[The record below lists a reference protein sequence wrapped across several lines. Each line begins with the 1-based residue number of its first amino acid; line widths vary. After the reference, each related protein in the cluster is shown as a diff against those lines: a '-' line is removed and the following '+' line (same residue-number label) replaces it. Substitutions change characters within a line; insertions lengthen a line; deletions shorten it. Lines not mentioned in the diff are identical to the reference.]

1 MFLQKK
7 RKCPDEISEEDL
19 KEKKEN
25 IEKEKSQIN
34 ESISVK
40 KDSLQNDK
48 DISKEELL
56 LNEEKSNQL
65 ILDKEKQTENEL
77 NISKNTF
84 KSEKSSE
91 KQRKQRS
98 KKAEMT
104 RDEIIIKE
112 IRAIQKAKKTINDI
126 FQKGFYN
133 YTKKREYD
141 FYLFVLIKYISY
153 SLTDEFKD
161 FKEDFTYYIY
171 NNLRVLTLSK
181 EFNETLK
188 KIAYNPDNEKFFKEF
203 LNFTNERWNKFI
215 SVAEKYDIGLKD
227 EYKNYVKLKKEDRKN
242 KLNKNINININNVNN
257 NSNTE
262 NKINIANK
270 DNSNNI
276 NSNNINSMDS
286 TQNNSKL
293 NNNNILPNPEK
304 PNNNSNTEN
313 KINITNK
320 DNINNISN
328 IDNSPNNSKLNNNI
342 ILPNPEKPN
351 NNLKENASK
360 DNNKIPESNISINK
374 EKENNQ
380 NNKEQEPEKFDINK
394 AIEIYSDF
402 SEGNQIEL
410 IVAGMVYNSL
420 LRNEKDLPK
429 EAKLNEKDKSSI
441 APTIP
446 IKIEIQNFNLPEMP
460 MVSIIS
466 GIKFYTNIV
475 EINLSGNAL
484 SPKSCFWLG
493 STLKTNPN
501 LATIDISRCNLDNDC
516 LYMFVEG
523 TNFTDDKLN
532 KEQFNLERLNLKDNT
547 HINGTTKN
555 NFEHPLSLILEK
567 FKLKWIN
574 LTNAKIAG
582 EGTLKFVEKMGELL
596 DKNKLFLENLVLIC
610 NEFKN
615 EECLSKLGQII
626 LKENCPL
633 KNLILS
639 KNLITTPTISNP
651 PINHYKNFMENVG
664 KSKIKELFLISCEIG
679 SNKEDIDILYNML
692 KTNTSLISIRLFGNK
707 INNMESF
714 TKILGIF
721 SEYNKPLENSTLK
734 SLDLSKIS
742 CDIKVTTDFLNLI
755 EKLKLEYLDINQN
768 NMEKNDKE
776 TFRKKTNDLTHI
788 KIIY

>member
-1 MFLQKK
+1 MSEEIMLLQKK
-7 RKCPDEISEEDL
+7 RKRDEIKEEDL
-19 KEKKEN
+19 KESKEN
-25 IEKEKSQIN
+25 TEKEKSLIN
-34 ESISVK
+34 EYISEK
-40 KDSLQNDK
+40 KDSLENDK
-48 DISKEELL
+48 DIFEEGLFLKED
-56 LNEEKSNQL
+56 KSTQL
-65 ILDKEKQTENEL
+65 ISEREKQSEYEL

-91 KQRKQRS
+91 KQRKPRT

-112 IRAIQKAKKTINDI
+112 IRSIQKAKKAINDI

-133 YTKKREYD
+133 FTKKKEYD
-141 FYLFVLIKYISY
+141 FFLYVLIKYIS
-153 SLTDEFKD
+153 SPLTDDFKD

-188 KIAYNPDNEKFFKEF
+188 KIAYNEDNEKFFKEF

-215 SVAEKYDIGLKD
+215 IAAEKYDIGSKE
-227 EYKNYVKLKKEDRKN
+227 EYKNYVKIKKEDKKN
-242 KLNKNINININNVNN
+242 KLNKNININNINNKTD
-257 NSNTE
+257 TE
-262 NKINIANK
+262 
-270 DNSNNI
+270 NNI
-276 NSNNINSMDS
+276 NTSKKDNINNITNN
-286 TQNNSKL
+286 QNNSQL
-293 NNNNILPNPEK
+293 NNNNILPNQ
-304 PNNNSNTEN
+304 EN
-313 KINITNK
+313 
-320 DNINNISN
+320 
-328 IDNSPNNSKLNNNI
+328 
-342 ILPNPEKPN
+342 PN
-351 NNLKENASK
+351 NNLKEN
-360 DNNKIPESNISINK
+360 NPQSNINKSTDKSTESKVSINK

-380 NNKEQEPEKFDINK
+380 NNKEPESEKFDINK
-394 AIEIYSDF
+394 AIDIYSDF
-402 SEGNQIEL
+402 PEGNQLEL
-410 IVAGMVYNSL
+410 IVGGMIYNSL

-429 EAKLNEKDKSSI
+429 EAKLNDKDKNSTT
-441 APTIP
+441 PTIP
-446 IKIEIQNFNLPEMP
+446 VKIEIQNFNLPEMP
-460 MVSIIS
+460 MVSVIS
-466 GIKFYTNIV
+466 GIKFYTNII

-501 LATIDISRCNLDNDC
+501 LLTIDISRCNIDNDC

-523 TNFTDDKLN
+523 TNFTDEKLN

-547 HINGTTKN
+547 HINGRTKN
-555 NFEHPLSLILEK
+555 NLEHPLSLILEK

-574 LTNAKIAG
+574 LTNAKISG
-582 EGTLKFVEKMGELL
+582 EGTLKLAEKMDELL

-633 KNLILS
+633 KNIILS
-639 KNLITTPTISNP
+639 KNLITTPTMSNP

-679 SNKEDIDILYNML
+679 SNKDDIDILYNML

-734 SLDLSKIS
+734 SLDLSKNS
-742 CDIKVTTDFLNLI
+742 CDIKVSTEFLNLI

-768 NMEKNDKE
+768 NMDKNDKE

>member
-242 KLNKNINININNVNN
+242 KLNKNINININNANN

-276 NSNNINSMDS
+276 N
-286 TQNNSKL
+286 
-293 NNNNILPNPEK
+293 
-304 PNNNSNTEN
+304 
-313 KINITNK
+313 
-320 DNINNISN
+320 
-328 IDNSPNNSKLNNNI
+328 
-342 ILPNPEKPN
+342 
-351 NNLKENASK
+351 
-360 DNNKIPESNISINK
+360 
-374 EKENNQ
+374 
-380 NNKEQEPEKFDINK
+380 
-394 AIEIYSDF
+394 
-402 SEGNQIEL
+402 
-410 IVAGMVYNSL
+410 
-420 LRNEKDLPK
+420 
-429 EAKLNEKDKSSI
+429 
-441 APTIP
+441 
-446 IKIEIQNFNLPEMP
+446 
-460 MVSIIS
+460 
-466 GIKFYTNIV
+466 
-475 EINLSGNAL
+475 
-484 SPKSCFWLG
+484 
-493 STLKTNPN
+493 
-501 LATIDISRCNLDNDC
+501 
-516 LYMFVEG
+516 
-523 TNFTDDKLN
+523 
-532 KEQFNLERLNLKDNT
+532 
-547 HINGTTKN
+547 
-555 NFEHPLSLILEK
+555 
-567 FKLKWIN
+567 
-574 LTNAKIAG
+574 
-582 EGTLKFVEKMGELL
+582 
-596 DKNKLFLENLVLIC
+596 
-610 NEFKN
+610 
-615 EECLSKLGQII
+615 
-626 LKENCPL
+626 
-633 KNLILS
+633 
-639 KNLITTPTISNP
+639 
-651 PINHYKNFMENVG
+651 
-664 KSKIKELFLISCEIG
+664 
-679 SNKEDIDILYNML
+679 
-692 KTNTSLISIRLFGNK
+692 
-707 INNMESF
+707 
-714 TKILGIF
+714 
-721 SEYNKPLENSTLK
+721 
-734 SLDLSKIS
+734 
-742 CDIKVTTDFLNLI
+742 
-755 EKLKLEYLDINQN
+755 
-768 NMEKNDKE
+768 
-776 TFRKKTNDLTHI
+776 RK
-788 KIIY
+788 

>member
-48 DISKEELL
+48 DISKEGLF

-242 KLNKNINININNVNN
+242 KLNKNINININNANN

-270 DNSNNI
+270 DNS
-276 NSNNINSMDS
+276 
-286 TQNNSKL
+286 
-293 NNNNILPNPEK
+293 
-304 PNNNSNTEN
+304 
-313 KINITNK
+313 
-320 DNINNISN
+320 NNISN

-429 EAKLNEKDKSSI
+429 EAKLNDKDKSSI

-734 SLDLSKIS
+734 SLDLSKNS

>member
-1 MFLQKK
+1 MSEEIMLLQKK
-7 RKCPDEISEEDL
+7 RKRDEIKEEDL
-19 KEKKEN
+19 KESKEN
-25 IEKEKSQIN
+25 TEKEKSLIN
-34 ESISVK
+34 EYISEK
-40 KDSLQNDK
+40 KDSLENDK
-48 DISKEELL
+48 DIFEEGLFLKED
-56 LNEEKSNQL
+56 KSNQL
-65 ILDKEKQTENEL
+65 ISEREKQSEYEL

-91 KQRKQRS
+91 KQRKPRT

-112 IRAIQKAKKTINDI
+112 IRSIQKAKKAINDI

-133 YTKKREYD
+133 FTKKKEYD
-141 FYLFVLIKYISY
+141 FFLYVLIKYIS
-153 SLTDEFKD
+153 SPLTDDFKD

-188 KIAYNPDNEKFFKEF
+188 KIAYNEDNEKFFKEF

-215 SVAEKYDIGLKD
+215 IAAEKYDIGSKE
-227 EYKNYVKLKKEDRKN
+227 EYKNYVKIKKEDKKN
-242 KLNKNINININNVNN
+242 KLNKNININNINNKTD
-257 NSNTE
+257 TE
-262 NKINIANK
+262 NNINTSNK
-270 DNSNNI
+270 DNINNI
-276 NSNNINSMDS
+276 TNN
-286 TQNNSKL
+286 QNNSQL
-293 NNNNILPNPEK
+293 NNNNILPNQEN
-304 PNNNSNTEN
+304 PN
-313 KINITNK
+313 I
-320 DNINNISN
+320 
-328 IDNSPNNSKLNNNI
+328 
-342 ILPNPEKPN
+342 
-351 NNLKENASK
+351 NLKEN
-360 DNNKIPESNISINK
+360 NPQSNINKSTESKVSINK

-380 NNKEQEPEKFDINK
+380 NNKEPESEKFDINK
-394 AIEIYSDF
+394 AIDIYSDF
-402 SEGNQIEL
+402 PEGNQLEL
-410 IVAGMVYNSL
+410 IVGGMIYNSL

-429 EAKLNEKDKSSI
+429 EAKLNDKDKNSTT
-441 APTIP
+441 PTIP
-446 IKIEIQNFNLPEMP
+446 VKIEIQNFNLPEMP
-460 MVSIIS
+460 MVSVIS
-466 GIKFYTNIV
+466 GIKFYTNII

-501 LATIDISRCNLDNDC
+501 LLTIDISRCNIDNDC

-523 TNFTDDKLN
+523 TNFTDEKLN

-547 HINGTTKN
+547 HINGRTKN
-555 NFEHPLSLILEK
+555 NLEHPLSLILEK

-574 LTNAKIAG
+574 LTNAKISG
-582 EGTLKFVEKMGELL
+582 EGTLKLAEKMDELL

-633 KNLILS
+633 KSIILS
-639 KNLITTPTISNP
+639 KNLITTPTMSNP

-679 SNKEDIDILYNML
+679 SNKDDIDILYNML

-734 SLDLSKIS
+734 SLDLSKNS
-742 CDIKVTTDFLNLI
+742 CDIKVSTEFLNLI

-768 NMEKNDKE
+768 NMDKNDKE

>member
-1 MFLQKK
+1 MIF
-7 RKCPDEISEEDL
+7 
-19 KEKKEN
+19 
-25 IEKEKSQIN
+25 
-34 ESISVK
+34 
-40 KDSLQNDK
+40 
-48 DISKEELL
+48 
-56 LNEEKSNQL
+56 
-65 ILDKEKQTENEL
+65 
-77 NISKNTF
+77 
-84 KSEKSSE
+84 
-91 KQRKQRS
+91 S
-98 KKAEMT
+98 KKV
-104 RDEIIIKE
+104 
-112 IRAIQKAKKTINDI
+112 
-126 FQKGFYN
+126 GFYN

-242 KLNKNINININNVNN
+242 KLNKNINININNANN

-276 NSNNINSMDS
+276 SNNIISGMDS

-313 KINITNK
+313 KINISNK

-402 SEGNQIEL
+402 SEGNQVEL

-420 LRNEKDLPK
+420 LRNEKDLH
-429 EAKLNEKDKSSI
+429 SSY
-441 APTIP
+441 
-446 IKIEIQNFNLPEMP
+446 N
-460 MVSIIS
+460 S
-466 GIKFYTNIV
+466 
-475 EINLSGNAL
+475 
-484 SPKSCFWLG
+484 
-493 STLKTNPN
+493 
-501 LATIDISRCNLDNDC
+501 
-516 LYMFVEG
+516 
-523 TNFTDDKLN
+523 
-532 KEQFNLERLNLKDNT
+532 
-547 HINGTTKN
+547 
-555 NFEHPLSLILEK
+555 
-567 FKLKWIN
+567 
-574 LTNAKIAG
+574 
-582 EGTLKFVEKMGELL
+582 
-596 DKNKLFLENLVLIC
+596 
-610 NEFKN
+610 
-615 EECLSKLGQII
+615 
-626 LKENCPL
+626 
-633 KNLILS
+633 
-639 KNLITTPTISNP
+639 
-651 PINHYKNFMENVG
+651 YKNR
-664 KSKIKELFLISCEIG
+664 
-679 SNKEDIDILYNML
+679 
-692 KTNTSLISIRLFGNK
+692 NTKF
-707 INNMESF
+707 
-714 TKILGIF
+714 
-721 SEYNKPLENSTLK
+721 
-734 SLDLSKIS
+734 
-742 CDIKVTTDFLNLI
+742 
-755 EKLKLEYLDINQN
+755 
-768 NMEKNDKE
+768 
-776 TFRKKTNDLTHI
+776 
-788 KIIY
+788 

>member
-1 MFLQKK
+1 MSEEIMLLQKK
-7 RKCPDEISEEDL
+7 RKRDEIKEEDL
-19 KEKKEN
+19 KESKEN
-25 IEKEKSQIN
+25 TEKEKSLIN
-34 ESISVK
+34 EYISEK
-40 KDSLQNDK
+40 KDSLENDK
-48 DISKEELL
+48 DIFEEGLFLKED
-56 LNEEKSNQL
+56 KSNQL
-65 ILDKEKQTENEL
+65 ISEREKQSEYEL

-91 KQRKQRS
+91 KQRKPRT

-112 IRAIQKAKKTINDI
+112 IRSIQKAKKAINDI

-133 YTKKREYD
+133 FTKKKEYD
-141 FYLFVLIKYISY
+141 FFLYVLIKYIS
-153 SLTDEFKD
+153 SPLTDDFKD

-181 EFNETLK
+181 EFNETIK
-188 KIAYNPDNEKFFKEF
+188 KIAYNEDNEKFFKEF

-215 SVAEKYDIGLKD
+215 IAAEKYDIGSKE
-227 EYKNYVKLKKEDRKN
+227 EYKNYVKIKKEDKKN
-242 KLNKNINININNVNN
+242 KLNKNININNINNKTD
-257 NSNTE
+257 TE
-262 NKINIANK
+262 NNINTSNK
-270 DNSNNI
+270 DNINNI
-276 NSNNINSMDS
+276 TNN
-286 TQNNSKL
+286 QNNSQL
-293 NNNNILPNPEK
+293 NNNNILPNQEN
-304 PNNNSNTEN
+304 PN
-313 KINITNK
+313 I
-320 DNINNISN
+320 
-328 IDNSPNNSKLNNNI
+328 
-342 ILPNPEKPN
+342 
-351 NNLKENASK
+351 NLKEN
-360 DNNKIPESNISINK
+360 NPQSNINKSTESKVSINK

-380 NNKEQEPEKFDINK
+380 NNKEPESEKFDINK
-394 AIEIYSDF
+394 AIDIYSDF
-402 SEGNQIEL
+402 PEGNQLEL
-410 IVAGMVYNSL
+410 IVGGMIYNSL

-429 EAKLNEKDKSSI
+429 EAKLNDKDKNSTT
-441 APTIP
+441 PTIP
-446 IKIEIQNFNLPEMP
+446 VKIEIQNFNLPEMP
-460 MVSIIS
+460 MVSVIS
-466 GIKFYTNIV
+466 GIKFYTNIT

-501 LATIDISRCNLDNDC
+501 LLTIDISRCNIDNDC

-523 TNFTDDKLN
+523 TNFTDEKLN

-547 HINGTTKN
+547 HINGRTKN
-555 NFEHPLSLILEK
+555 NLEHPLSLILEK

-574 LTNAKIAG
+574 LTNAKISG
-582 EGTLKFVEKMGELL
+582 EGTLKLAEKMDELL

-633 KNLILS
+633 KNIILS
-639 KNLITTPTISNP
+639 KNLITTPTMSNP

-679 SNKEDIDILYNML
+679 SNKDDIDILYNML

-734 SLDLSKIS
+734 SLDLSKNS
-742 CDIKVTTDFLNLI
+742 CDIKVSTEFLNLI

-768 NMEKNDKE
+768 NMDKNDKE

>member
-1 MFLQKK
+1 MSEEIMLLQKK
-7 RKCPDEISEEDL
+7 RKRDEIKEEDL
-19 KEKKEN
+19 KESKEN
-25 IEKEKSQIN
+25 TEKEKSLIN
-34 ESISVK
+34 EYISEK
-40 KDSLQNDK
+40 KDSLENDK
-48 DISKEELL
+48 DIFEEGLFLKED
-56 LNEEKSNQL
+56 KSTQPTPER
-65 ILDKEKQTENEL
+65 EKQSEYEL

-91 KQRKQRS
+91 KQRKPRT

-112 IRAIQKAKKTINDI
+112 IRSIQKAKKAINDI

-133 YTKKREYD
+133 FTKKKEYD
-141 FYLFVLIKYISY
+141 FFLYVLIKYISS
-153 SLTDEFKD
+153 SLTDDFKD

-188 KIAYNPDNEKFFKEF
+188 KIAYNEDNEKFFKEF

-215 SVAEKYDIGLKD
+215 IAAEKYDIGLKE
-227 EYKNYVKLKKEDRKN
+227 EYKNYVKIKKEDKKN
-242 KLNKNINININNVNN
+242 KLNKNININNINNKTD
-257 NSNTE
+257 TE
-262 NKINIANK
+262 NNINTSNK
-270 DNSNNI
+270 DNINNI
-276 NSNNINSMDS
+276 TNN
-286 TQNNSKL
+286 QNNSQL
-293 NNNNILPNPEK
+293 NNNNILPNQ
-304 PNNNSNTEN
+304 EN
-313 KINITNK
+313 
-320 DNINNISN
+320 
-328 IDNSPNNSKLNNNI
+328 
-342 ILPNPEKPN
+342 PN
-351 NNLKENASK
+351 NNLKEN
-360 DNNKIPESNISINK
+360 NPQSNINKSTESKVSINK

-380 NNKEQEPEKFDINK
+380 NNKEPESEKFDINK
-394 AIEIYSDF
+394 AIDIYSDF
-402 SEGNQIEL
+402 PEGNQLEL
-410 IVAGMVYNSL
+410 IVGGMIYNSL

-429 EAKLNEKDKSSI
+429 EAKLNDKDKNSTT
-441 APTIP
+441 PTIP
-446 IKIEIQNFNLPEMP
+446 VKIEIQNFNLPEMP
-460 MVSIIS
+460 MVSVIS
-466 GIKFYTNIV
+466 GIKFYTNII

-501 LATIDISRCNLDNDC
+501 LLTIDISRCNIDNDC

-523 TNFTDDKLN
+523 TNFTDEKLN

-547 HINGTTKN
+547 HINGRTKN
-555 NFEHPLSLILEK
+555 NLEHPLSLILEK

-574 LTNAKIAG
+574 LTNAKISG
-582 EGTLKFVEKMGELL
+582 EGTLKLAEKMDELL

-633 KNLILS
+633 KNIILS
-639 KNLITTPTISNP
+639 KNLITTPTMSNP

-679 SNKEDIDILYNML
+679 SNKDDIDILYNML

-734 SLDLSKIS
+734 SLDLSKNS
-742 CDIKVTTDFLNLI
+742 CDIKVSTEFLNLI

-768 NMEKNDKE
+768 NMDKNDKE

>member
-1 MFLQKK
+1 MKMSEEIMLLQKK
-7 RKCPDEISEEDL
+7 RKRDEIKEEDL
-19 KEKKEN
+19 KESKEN
-25 IEKEKSQIN
+25 TEKEKSLIN
-34 ESISVK
+34 EYISEK
-40 KDSLQNDK
+40 KDSLENDK
-48 DISKEELL
+48 DIFEEGLFLKED
-56 LNEEKSNQL
+56 KSTQL
-65 ILDKEKQTENEL
+65 ISEREKQSEYEL

-91 KQRKQRS
+91 KQRKPRT

-112 IRAIQKAKKTINDI
+112 IRSIQKAKKAINDI

-133 YTKKREYD
+133 FTKKKEYD
-141 FYLFVLIKYISY
+141 FFLYVLIKYIS
-153 SLTDEFKD
+153 SPLTDDFKD

-188 KIAYNPDNEKFFKEF
+188 KIAYNEDNEKFFKEF

-215 SVAEKYDIGLKD
+215 IAAEKYDIGSKE
-227 EYKNYVKLKKEDRKN
+227 EYKNYVKIKKEDKKN
-242 KLNKNINININNVNN
+242 KLNKNININNINNKTD
-257 NSNTE
+257 TE
-262 NKINIANK
+262 NNINTSNK
-270 DNSNNI
+270 DNINNI
-276 NSNNINSMDS
+276 TNN
-286 TQNNSKL
+286 QNNSQL
-293 NNNNILPNPEK
+293 NNNNILPNQ
-304 PNNNSNTEN
+304 EN
-313 KINITNK
+313 
-320 DNINNISN
+320 
-328 IDNSPNNSKLNNNI
+328 
-342 ILPNPEKPN
+342 PN
-351 NNLKENASK
+351 NNLKEN
-360 DNNKIPESNISINK
+360 NPQSNINKSTESKVSINK

-380 NNKEQEPEKFDINK
+380 NNKEPESEKFDINK
-394 AIEIYSDF
+394 AIDIYSDF
-402 SEGNQIEL
+402 PEGNQLEL
-410 IVAGMVYNSL
+410 IVGGMIYNSL

-429 EAKLNEKDKSSI
+429 EAKLNDKDKNSTT
-441 APTIP
+441 PTIP
-446 IKIEIQNFNLPEMP
+446 VKIEIQNFNLPEMP
-460 MVSIIS
+460 MVSVIS
-466 GIKFYTNIV
+466 GIKFYTNII

-501 LATIDISRCNLDNDC
+501 LLTIDISRCNIDNDC

-523 TNFTDDKLN
+523 TNFTDEKLN

-547 HINGTTKN
+547 HINGRTKN
-555 NFEHPLSLILEK
+555 NLEHPLSLILEK

-574 LTNAKIAG
+574 LTNAKISG
-582 EGTLKFVEKMGELL
+582 EGTLKLAEKMDELL

-633 KNLILS
+633 KNIILS
-639 KNLITTPTISNP
+639 KNLITTPTMSNP

-679 SNKEDIDILYNML
+679 SNKDDIDILYNML

-734 SLDLSKIS
+734 SLDLSKNS
-742 CDIKVTTDFLNLI
+742 CDIKVSTEFLNLI
-755 EKLKLEYLDINQN
+755 EKLKLEYLDIN
-768 NMEKNDKE
+768 
-776 TFRKKTNDLTHI
+776 
-788 KIIY
+788 

>member
-1 MFLQKK
+1 MSEEIMLLQKK
-7 RKCPDEISEEDL
+7 RKRDEIKEEDL
-19 KEKKEN
+19 KESKEN
-25 IEKEKSQIN
+25 TEKEKSLIN
-34 ESISVK
+34 EYISEK
-40 KDSLQNDK
+40 KDSLENDK
-48 DISKEELL
+48 DIFEEGLFLKED
-56 LNEEKSNQL
+56 KSNQL
-65 ILDKEKQTENEL
+65 ISEREKQSEYEL

-91 KQRKQRS
+91 KQRKPRT

-112 IRAIQKAKKTINDI
+112 IRSIQKAKKAINDI

-133 YTKKREYD
+133 FTKKKEYD
-141 FYLFVLIKYISY
+141 FFLYVLIKYIS
-153 SLTDEFKD
+153 SPLTDDFKD

-188 KIAYNPDNEKFFKEF
+188 KIAYNEDNEKFFKEF

-215 SVAEKYDIGLKD
+215 IAAEKYDIGLKE
-227 EYKNYVKLKKEDRKN
+227 EYKNYVKIKKEDKKN
-242 KLNKNINININNVNN
+242 KLNKNININNINNKTD
-257 NSNTE
+257 TE
-262 NKINIANK
+262 NNINTSNK
-270 DNSNNI
+270 DNINNI
-276 NSNNINSMDS
+276 TNN
-286 TQNNSKL
+286 QNNSQL
-293 NNNNILPNPEK
+293 NNNNILPNQ
-304 PNNNSNTEN
+304 EN
-313 KINITNK
+313 
-320 DNINNISN
+320 
-328 IDNSPNNSKLNNNI
+328 
-342 ILPNPEKPN
+342 PN
-351 NNLKENASK
+351 NNLKEN
-360 DNNKIPESNISINK
+360 NPQSNINKSTDKSTESKVSINK

-380 NNKEQEPEKFDINK
+380 NNKEPESEKFDINK
-394 AIEIYSDF
+394 AIDIYSDF
-402 SEGNQIEL
+402 PEGNQIEL
-410 IVAGMVYNSL
+410 IVGGMIYNSL

-429 EAKLNEKDKSSI
+429 EAKLNDKDKNSTT
-441 APTIP
+441 PTIP
-446 IKIEIQNFNLPEMP
+446 VKIEIQNFNLPEMP
-460 MVSIIS
+460 MVSVIS
-466 GIKFYTNIV
+466 GIKFYTNII

-501 LATIDISRCNLDNDC
+501 LLTIDISRCNIDNDC

-523 TNFTDDKLN
+523 TNFTDEKLN

-547 HINGTTKN
+547 HINGRTKN
-555 NFEHPLSLILEK
+555 NLEHPLSLILEK

-574 LTNAKIAG
+574 LTNAKISG
-582 EGTLKFVEKMGELL
+582 EGTLKLAEKMDELL

-633 KNLILS
+633 KNIILS
-639 KNLITTPTISNP
+639 KNLITTPTMSNP

-679 SNKEDIDILYNML
+679 SNKDDIDILYNML

-734 SLDLSKIS
+734 SLDLSKNS
-742 CDIKVTTDFLNLI
+742 CDIKVSTEFLNLI

-768 NMEKNDKE
+768 NMDKNDKE

>member
-40 KDSLQNDK
+40 KDSLQFDK
-48 DISKEELL
+48 DISKEGLF

-227 EYKNYVKLKKEDRKN
+227 EYKNYVKLKKEERKN
-242 KLNKNINININNVNN
+242 KLNKNININNANN

-262 NKINIANK
+262 NKINNSNK
-270 DNSNNI
+270 DSINNI
-276 NSNNINSMDS
+276 NS
-286 TQNNSKL
+286 
-293 NNNNILPNPEK
+293 
-304 PNNNSNTEN
+304 
-313 KINITNK
+313 
-320 DNINNISN
+320 
-328 IDNSPNNSKLNNNI
+328 IDNSPNNSKLNNNS

-351 NNLKENASK
+351 NNPKENTPK
-360 DNNKIPESNISINK
+360 DNNKSAESNTSIN
-374 EKENNQ
+374 KENNQ

-394 AIEIYSDF
+394 TIEIYSDF
-402 SEGNQIEL
+402 SEGNQVEL

-734 SLDLSKIS
+734 SLDLSKNS

>member
-1 MFLQKK
+1 MKMSEEIMLLQKK
-7 RKCPDEISEEDL
+7 RKRDEIKEEDL
-19 KEKKEN
+19 KESKEN
-25 IEKEKSQIN
+25 TEKEKSLIN
-34 ESISVK
+34 EYISEK
-40 KDSLQNDK
+40 KDSLENDK
-48 DISKEELL
+48 DIFEEGLFLKED
-56 LNEEKSNQL
+56 KSNQL
-65 ILDKEKQTENEL
+65 ISEREKQSEYEL

-91 KQRKQRS
+91 KQRKPRT

-112 IRAIQKAKKTINDI
+112 IRSIQKAKKAINDI

-133 YTKKREYD
+133 FTKKKEYD
-141 FYLFVLIKYISY
+141 FFLYVLIKYIS
-153 SLTDEFKD
+153 SPLTDDFKD

-181 EFNETLK
+181 EFNETIK
-188 KIAYNPDNEKFFKEF
+188 KIAYNEDNEKFFKEF

-215 SVAEKYDIGLKD
+215 IAAEKYDIGLKE
-227 EYKNYVKLKKEDRKN
+227 EYKNYVKIKKEDKKN
-242 KLNKNINININNVNN
+242 KLNKNININNINNKTD
-257 NSNTE
+257 TE
-262 NKINIANK
+262 NNINTSNK
-270 DNSNNI
+270 DNINNI
-276 NSNNINSMDS
+276 TNN
-286 TQNNSKL
+286 QNNSQL
-293 NNNNILPNPEK
+293 NNNNILPNQ
-304 PNNNSNTEN
+304 EN
-313 KINITNK
+313 
-320 DNINNISN
+320 
-328 IDNSPNNSKLNNNI
+328 
-342 ILPNPEKPN
+342 PN
-351 NNLKENASK
+351 NNLKEN
-360 DNNKIPESNISINK
+360 NPQSNINKSTDKSTESKVSINK

-380 NNKEQEPEKFDINK
+380 NNKEPESEKFDINK
-394 AIEIYSDF
+394 AIDIYSDF
-402 SEGNQIEL
+402 PEGNQIEL
-410 IVAGMVYNSL
+410 IVGGMIYNSL

-429 EAKLNEKDKSSI
+429 EAKLNDKDKNSTT
-441 APTIP
+441 PTIP
-446 IKIEIQNFNLPEMP
+446 VKIEIQNFNLPEMP
-460 MVSIIS
+460 MVSVIS
-466 GIKFYTNIV
+466 GIKFYTNII

-501 LATIDISRCNLDNDC
+501 LLTIDISRCNIDNDC

-523 TNFTDDKLN
+523 TNFTDEKLN

-547 HINGTTKN
+547 HINGRTKN
-555 NFEHPLSLILEK
+555 NLEHPLSLILEK

-574 LTNAKIAG
+574 LTNAKISG
-582 EGTLKFVEKMGELL
+582 EGTLKLAEKMDELL

-633 KNLILS
+633 KNIILS
-639 KNLITTPTISNP
+639 KNLITTPTMSNP

-679 SNKEDIDILYNML
+679 SNKDDIDILYNML

-734 SLDLSKIS
+734 SLDLSKNS
-742 CDIKVTTDFLNLI
+742 CDIKVSTEFLNLI

-768 NMEKNDKE
+768 NMDKNDKE

>member
-40 KDSLQNDK
+40 KDSLQFDK
-48 DISKEELL
+48 DISKEGLF

-215 SVAEKYDIGLKD
+215 SAAEKYNIGLKD
-227 EYKNYVKLKKEDRKN
+227 EYKNYVKLKKEERKN
-242 KLNKNINININNVNN
+242 KLNKNININNANN

-262 NKINIANK
+262 NKINNTNK
-270 DNSNNI
+270 DNINNK
-276 NSNNINSMDS
+276 NSIDS
-286 TQNNSKL
+286 SPNNSKL
-293 NNNNILPNPEK
+293 NNNSILPNPEK
-304 PNNNSNTEN
+304 PNNN
-313 KINITNK
+313 
-320 DNINNISN
+320 
-328 IDNSPNNSKLNNNI
+328 P
-342 ILPNPEKPN
+342 
-351 NNLKENASK
+351 KENTPK
-360 DNNKIPESNISINK
+360 DNNKSTESNTSIN
-374 EKENNQ
+374 KENNQ

-394 AIEIYSDF
+394 TIEIYSDF
-402 SEGNQIEL
+402 SEGNQVEL

-664 KSKIKELFLISCEIG
+664 KSKIKEVVKLVVI
-679 SNKEDIDILYNML
+679 K
-692 KTNTSLISIRLFGNK
+692 
-707 INNMESF
+707 
-714 TKILGIF
+714 KILI
-721 SEYNKPLENSTLK
+721 YYIICLK
-734 SLDLSKIS
+734 QIL
-742 CDIKVTTDFLNLI
+742 V
-755 EKLKLEYLDINQN
+755 
-768 NMEKNDKE
+768 
-776 TFRKKTNDLTHI
+776 
-788 KIIY
+788 

>member
-34 ESISVK
+34 EGISVK
-40 KDSLQNDK
+40 KDSLQFDK
-48 DISKEELL
+48 DISKEGLF

-91 KQRKQRS
+91 KQRKQRT

-227 EYKNYVKLKKEDRKN
+227 EYKNYVKLKKEERKN
-242 KLNKNINININNVNN
+242 KLNKNININNANN

-262 NKINIANK
+262 NKINNSNK
-270 DNSNNI
+270 DSINNI
-276 NSNNINSMDS
+276 NS
-286 TQNNSKL
+286 
-293 NNNNILPNPEK
+293 
-304 PNNNSNTEN
+304 
-313 KINITNK
+313 
-320 DNINNISN
+320 
-328 IDNSPNNSKLNNNI
+328 IDNSPNNSKLNNNS

-351 NNLKENASK
+351 NNPKENTPK
-360 DNNKIPESNISINK
+360 DNNKSAESNTSIN
-374 EKENNQ
+374 KENNQ

-394 AIEIYSDF
+394 TIEIYSDF
-402 SEGNQIEL
+402 PEGNQIEL

-734 SLDLSKIS
+734 SLDLSKNS

>member
-40 KDSLQNDK
+40 KDSLQFDK
-48 DISKEELL
+48 DISKEGLF

-215 SVAEKYDIGLKD
+215 SAAEKYNIGLKD
-227 EYKNYVKLKKEDRKN
+227 EYKNYVKLKKEERKN
-242 KLNKNINININNVNN
+242 KLNKNININNANN

-262 NKINIANK
+262 NKINNSNK
-270 DNSNNI
+270 DSINNI
-276 NSNNINSMDS
+276 NS
-286 TQNNSKL
+286 
-293 NNNNILPNPEK
+293 
-304 PNNNSNTEN
+304 
-313 KINITNK
+313 
-320 DNINNISN
+320 
-328 IDNSPNNSKLNNNI
+328 IDNSPNNSKLNNNS

-351 NNLKENASK
+351 NNPKENTPK
-360 DNNKIPESNISINK
+360 DNNKSAESNTSIN
-374 EKENNQ
+374 KENNQ

-394 AIEIYSDF
+394 TIEIYSDF
-402 SEGNQIEL
+402 SEGNQVEL

-734 SLDLSKIS
+734 SLDLSKNS

>member
-40 KDSLQNDK
+40 KDSLQFDK
-48 DISKEELL
+48 DISKEGLF

-242 KLNKNINININNVNN
+242 KLNKNININNANN

-262 NKINIANK
+262 NKINNSNK
-270 DNSNNI
+270 DSINNI
-276 NSNNINSMDS
+276 NS
-286 TQNNSKL
+286 
-293 NNNNILPNPEK
+293 
-304 PNNNSNTEN
+304 
-313 KINITNK
+313 
-320 DNINNISN
+320 
-328 IDNSPNNSKLNNNI
+328 IDNSPNNSKLNNNS

-351 NNLKENASK
+351 NNPKENTPK
-360 DNNKIPESNISINK
+360 DNNKSAESNTSIN
-374 EKENNQ
+374 KENNQ

-394 AIEIYSDF
+394 TIEIYSDF
-402 SEGNQIEL
+402 PEGNQIEL

-547 HINGTTKN
+547 HINGTAKN

-734 SLDLSKIS
+734 SLDLSKNS

>member
-40 KDSLQNDK
+40 KDSLQFDK
-48 DISKEELL
+48 DISKEGLF

-242 KLNKNINININNVNN
+242 KLNKNINININNANN

-270 DNSNNI
+270 DNS
-276 NSNNINSMDS
+276 
-286 TQNNSKL
+286 
-293 NNNNILPNPEK
+293 
-304 PNNNSNTEN
+304 
-313 KINITNK
+313 
-320 DNINNISN
+320 NNISN

-351 NNLKENASK
+351 NNLKENAAK

-429 EAKLNEKDKSSI
+429 EAKLNDKDKSSI

-734 SLDLSKIS
+734 SLDLSKNS

>member
-1 MFLQKK
+1 MSEEIMLLQKK
-7 RKCPDEISEEDL
+7 RKRDEIKEEDL
-19 KEKKEN
+19 KESKEN
-25 IEKEKSQIN
+25 TEKEKSLIN
-34 ESISVK
+34 EYISEK
-40 KDSLQNDK
+40 KDSLENDK
-48 DISKEELL
+48 DIFEEGLFLKED
-56 LNEEKSNQL
+56 KSTQL
-65 ILDKEKQTENEL
+65 ISEREKQSEYEL

-91 KQRKQRS
+91 KQRKPRT

-112 IRAIQKAKKTINDI
+112 IRSIQKAKKAINDI

-133 YTKKREYD
+133 FTKKKEYD
-141 FYLFVLIKYISY
+141 FFLYVLIKYIS
-153 SLTDEFKD
+153 SPLTDDFKD

-188 KIAYNPDNEKFFKEF
+188 KIAYNEDNEKFFKEF

-215 SVAEKYDIGLKD
+215 IAAEKYDIGSKE
-227 EYKNYVKLKKEDRKN
+227 EYKNYVKIKKEEKKN
-242 KLNKNINININNVNN
+242 KLNKNININNINNKTD
-257 NSNTE
+257 TE
-262 NKINIANK
+262 NNINTSNK
-270 DNSNNI
+270 DNINNI
-276 NSNNINSMDS
+276 TNN
-286 TQNNSKL
+286 QNNSQL
-293 NNNNILPNPEK
+293 NNNNILPNQ
-304 PNNNSNTEN
+304 EN
-313 KINITNK
+313 
-320 DNINNISN
+320 
-328 IDNSPNNSKLNNNI
+328 
-342 ILPNPEKPN
+342 PN
-351 NNLKENASK
+351 NNLKEN
-360 DNNKIPESNISINK
+360 NPQSNINKSTESKVSINK

-380 NNKEQEPEKFDINK
+380 NNKEPESEKFDINK
-394 AIEIYSDF
+394 AIDIYSDF
-402 SEGNQIEL
+402 PEGNQLEL
-410 IVAGMVYNSL
+410 IVGGMIYNSL

-429 EAKLNEKDKSSI
+429 EAKLNDKDKNSTT
-441 APTIP
+441 PTNP
-446 IKIEIQNFNLPEMP
+446 VKIEIQNFNLPEMP
-460 MVSIIS
+460 MVSVIS
-466 GIKFYTNIV
+466 GIKFYTNII

-501 LATIDISRCNLDNDC
+501 LLTIDISRCNIDNDC

-523 TNFTDDKLN
+523 TNFTDEKLN

-547 HINGTTKN
+547 HINGRTKN
-555 NFEHPLSLILEK
+555 NLEHPLSLILEK

-574 LTNAKIAG
+574 LTNAKISG
-582 EGTLKFVEKMGELL
+582 EGTLKLAEKMDELL

-633 KNLILS
+633 KNIILS
-639 KNLITTPTISNP
+639 KNLITTPTMSNP

-679 SNKEDIDILYNML
+679 SNKDDIDILYNML

-734 SLDLSKIS
+734 SLDLSKNS
-742 CDIKVTTDFLNLI
+742 CDIKVSTEFLNLI

-768 NMEKNDKE
+768 NMDKNDKE

>member
-1 MFLQKK
+1 MSEEIMLLQKK
-7 RKCPDEISEEDL
+7 RKRDEIKEEDL
-19 KEKKEN
+19 KESKEN
-25 IEKEKSQIN
+25 TEKEKSLIN
-34 ESISVK
+34 EYISEK
-40 KDSLQNDK
+40 KDSLENDK
-48 DISKEELL
+48 DIFEEGLFLKED
-56 LNEEKSNQL
+56 KSNQL
-65 ILDKEKQTENEL
+65 ISEREKQSEYEL

-91 KQRKQRS
+91 KQRKPRT

-112 IRAIQKAKKTINDI
+112 IRSIQKAKKAINDI

-133 YTKKREYD
+133 FTKKKEYD
-141 FYLFVLIKYISY
+141 FFLYVLIKYIS
-153 SLTDEFKD
+153 SPLTDDFKD

-188 KIAYNPDNEKFFKEF
+188 KIAYNEDNEKFFKEF

-215 SVAEKYDIGLKD
+215 IAAEKYDIGLKE
-227 EYKNYVKLKKEDRKN
+227 EYKNYVKIKKEDKKN
-242 KLNKNINININNVNN
+242 KLNKNININNINNKTD
-257 NSNTE
+257 TE
-262 NKINIANK
+262 NNINTSNK
-270 DNSNNI
+270 DNINNI
-276 NSNNINSMDS
+276 TNN
-286 TQNNSKL
+286 QNNSQL
-293 NNNNILPNPEK
+293 NNNNILPNQ
-304 PNNNSNTEN
+304 EN
-313 KINITNK
+313 
-320 DNINNISN
+320 
-328 IDNSPNNSKLNNNI
+328 
-342 ILPNPEKPN
+342 PN
-351 NNLKENASK
+351 NNLKEN
-360 DNNKIPESNISINK
+360 NPQSNINKSTSTESKVSINK

-380 NNKEQEPEKFDINK
+380 NNKEPESEKFDINK
-394 AIEIYSDF
+394 AIDIYSDF
-402 SEGNQIEL
+402 PEGNQIEL
-410 IVAGMVYNSL
+410 IVGGMIYNSL

-429 EAKLNEKDKSSI
+429 EAKLNDKDKNSTT
-441 APTIP
+441 PTIP
-446 IKIEIQNFNLPEMP
+446 VKIEIQNFNLPEMP
-460 MVSIIS
+460 MVSVIS
-466 GIKFYTNIV
+466 GIKFYTNII

-501 LATIDISRCNLDNDC
+501 LLTIDISRCNIDNDC

-523 TNFTDDKLN
+523 TNFTDEKLN

-547 HINGTTKN
+547 HINGRTKN
-555 NFEHPLSLILEK
+555 NLEHPLSLILEK

-574 LTNAKIAG
+574 LTNAKISG
-582 EGTLKFVEKMGELL
+582 EGTLKLAEKMDELL

-633 KNLILS
+633 KNIILS
-639 KNLITTPTISNP
+639 KNLITTPTMSNP

-679 SNKEDIDILYNML
+679 SNKDDIDILYNML

-734 SLDLSKIS
+734 SLDLSKNS
-742 CDIKVTTDFLNLI
+742 CDIKVSTEFLNLI
-755 EKLKLEYLDINQN
+755 EKLNLEYLDINQN
-768 NMEKNDKE
+768 NMDKNDKE

>member
-242 KLNKNINININNVNN
+242 KLNKNINININNANN

-293 NNNNILPNPEK
+293 NNNN
-304 PNNNSNTEN
+304 
-313 KINITNK
+313 
-320 DNINNISN
+320 
-328 IDNSPNNSKLNNNI
+328 

-429 EAKLNEKDKSSI
+429 EAKLNDKDKSSI

-734 SLDLSKIS
+734 SLDLSKNS

>member
-1 MFLQKK
+1 MSEEIMLLQKK
-7 RKCPDEISEEDL
+7 RKRDEIKEEDL
-19 KEKKEN
+19 KESKEN
-25 IEKEKSQIN
+25 TEKEKSLIN
-34 ESISVK
+34 EYISEK
-40 KDSLQNDK
+40 KDSLENDK
-48 DISKEELL
+48 DIFEEGLFLKED
-56 LNEEKSNQL
+56 KSNQL
-65 ILDKEKQTENEL
+65 ISEREKQSEYEL

-91 KQRKQRS
+91 KQRKPRT

-112 IRAIQKAKKTINDI
+112 IRSIQKAKKAINDI

-133 YTKKREYD
+133 FTKKKEYD
-141 FYLFVLIKYISY
+141 FFLYVLIKYIS
-153 SLTDEFKD
+153 SPLTDDFKD

-188 KIAYNPDNEKFFKEF
+188 KIAYNEDNEKFFKEF

-215 SVAEKYDIGLKD
+215 IAAEKYDIGLKE
-227 EYKNYVKLKKEDRKN
+227 EYKNYVKIKKEDKKN
-242 KLNKNINININNVNN
+242 KLNKNININNINNKTD
-257 NSNTE
+257 TE
-262 NKINIANK
+262 NNINTSNK
-270 DNSNNI
+270 DNINNI
-276 NSNNINSMDS
+276 TNN
-286 TQNNSKL
+286 QNNSQL
-293 NNNNILPNPEK
+293 NNNNILPNQ
-304 PNNNSNTEN
+304 EN
-313 KINITNK
+313 
-320 DNINNISN
+320 
-328 IDNSPNNSKLNNNI
+328 
-342 ILPNPEKPN
+342 PN
-351 NNLKENASK
+351 NNLKEN
-360 DNNKIPESNISINK
+360 NPQSNINKSTESKVSINK

-380 NNKEQEPEKFDINK
+380 NNKEPESEKFDINK
-394 AIEIYSDF
+394 AIDIYSDF
-402 SEGNQIEL
+402 PEGNQIEL
-410 IVAGMVYNSL
+410 IVGGMIYNSL

-429 EAKLNEKDKSSI
+429 EAKLNDKDKNSTT
-441 APTIP
+441 PTIP
-446 IKIEIQNFNLPEMP
+446 VKIEIQNFNLPEMP
-460 MVSIIS
+460 MVSVIS
-466 GIKFYTNIV
+466 GIKFYTNII

-501 LATIDISRCNLDNDC
+501 LLTIDISRCNIDNDC

-523 TNFTDDKLN
+523 TNFTDEKLN

-547 HINGTTKN
+547 HINGRTKN

-574 LTNAKIAG
+574 LTNAKISG
-582 EGTLKFVEKMGELL
+582 EGTLKLAEKMDELL

-633 KNLILS
+633 KNIILS
-639 KNLITTPTISNP
+639 KNLITTPTMSNP

-679 SNKEDIDILYNML
+679 SNKDDIDILYNML

-734 SLDLSKIS
+734 SLDLSKNS
-742 CDIKVTTDFLNLI
+742 CDIKVSTEFLNLI

-768 NMEKNDKE
+768 NMDKNDKE

>member
-1 MFLQKK
+1 MSEEIMLLQKK
-7 RKCPDEISEEDL
+7 RKRDEIKEEDL
-19 KEKKEN
+19 KESKEN
-25 IEKEKSQIN
+25 TEKEKSLIN
-34 ESISVK
+34 EYISEK
-40 KDSLQNDK
+40 NDCLENDK
-48 DISKEELL
+48 DIFEEGLFLKED
-56 LNEEKSNQL
+56 KSTQPTPER
-65 ILDKEKQTENEL
+65 EKQSEYEL

-91 KQRKQRS
+91 KQRKPRT

-112 IRAIQKAKKTINDI
+112 IRSIQKAKKAINDI

-133 YTKKREYD
+133 FTKKKEYD
-141 FYLFVLIKYISY
+141 FFLYVLIKYIS
-153 SLTDEFKD
+153 SPLTDDFKD

-188 KIAYNPDNEKFFKEF
+188 KIAYNEDNEKFFKEF

-215 SVAEKYDIGLKD
+215 IAAEKYDIGSKE
-227 EYKNYVKLKKEDRKN
+227 EYKNYVKIKKEDKKN
-242 KLNKNINININNVNN
+242 KLNKNININNINNKTD
-257 NSNTE
+257 TE
-262 NKINIANK
+262 NNINTSNK
-270 DNSNNI
+270 DNINNI
-276 NSNNINSMDS
+276 TNN
-286 TQNNSKL
+286 QNNSQL
-293 NNNNILPNPEK
+293 NNNNILPNQ
-304 PNNNSNTEN
+304 EN
-313 KINITNK
+313 
-320 DNINNISN
+320 
-328 IDNSPNNSKLNNNI
+328 
-342 ILPNPEKPN
+342 PN
-351 NNLKENASK
+351 NNLKEN
-360 DNNKIPESNISINK
+360 NPQSNINKSTDKSTESKVSINK

-380 NNKEQEPEKFDINK
+380 NNKEPESEKFDINK
-394 AIEIYSDF
+394 AIDIYSDF
-402 SEGNQIEL
+402 PEGNQLEL
-410 IVAGMVYNSL
+410 IVGGMIYNSL

-429 EAKLNEKDKSSI
+429 EAKLNDKDKNSTT
-441 APTIP
+441 PTIP
-446 IKIEIQNFNLPEMP
+446 VKIEIQNFNLPEMP
-460 MVSIIS
+460 MVSVIS
-466 GIKFYTNIV
+466 GIKFYTNII

-501 LATIDISRCNLDNDC
+501 LLTIDISRCNIDNDC

-523 TNFTDDKLN
+523 TNFTDEKLN

-547 HINGTTKN
+547 HINGRTKN
-555 NFEHPLSLILEK
+555 NLEHPLSLILEK

-574 LTNAKIAG
+574 LTNAKISG
-582 EGTLKFVEKMGELL
+582 EGTLKLAEKMDELL

-633 KNLILS
+633 KNIILS
-639 KNLITTPTISNP
+639 KNLITTPTMSNP

-679 SNKEDIDILYNML
+679 SNKDDIDILYNML

-734 SLDLSKIS
+734 SLDLSKNS
-742 CDIKVTTDFLNLI
+742 CDIKVSTEFLNLI

-768 NMEKNDKE
+768 NMDKNDKE

>member
-40 KDSLQNDK
+40 KDSLQFDK
-48 DISKEELL
+48 DISKEGLF

-215 SVAEKYDIGLKD
+215 SAAEKYNIGLKD
-227 EYKNYVKLKKEDRKN
+227 EYKNYVKLKKEERKN
-242 KLNKNINININNVNN
+242 KLNKNININNANN

-262 NKINIANK
+262 NKINNSNK
-270 DNSNNI
+270 DSINNI
-276 NSNNINSMDS
+276 NS
-286 TQNNSKL
+286 
-293 NNNNILPNPEK
+293 
-304 PNNNSNTEN
+304 
-313 KINITNK
+313 
-320 DNINNISN
+320 
-328 IDNSPNNSKLNNNI
+328 IDNSPNNSKLNNNS

-351 NNLKENASK
+351 NNPKENTPK
-360 DNNKIPESNISINK
+360 DNNKSAESNTSIN
-374 EKENNQ
+374 KENNQ

-394 AIEIYSDF
+394 TIEIYSDF

-734 SLDLSKIS
+734 SLDLSKNS

>member
-1 MFLQKK
+1 MKMSEEIMLLQKK
-7 RKCPDEISEEDL
+7 RKRDEIKEEDL
-19 KEKKEN
+19 KESKEN
-25 IEKEKSQIN
+25 TEKEKSLIN
-34 ESISVK
+34 EYISEK
-40 KDSLQNDK
+40 NDCLENDK
-48 DISKEELL
+48 DIFEEGLFLKED
-56 LNEEKSNQL
+56 KSTQPTPER
-65 ILDKEKQTENEL
+65 EKQSEYEL

-91 KQRKQRS
+91 KQRKPRT

-104 RDEIIIKE
+104 RDEIIMKE
-112 IRAIQKAKKTINDI
+112 IRSIQKAKKAINDI

-133 YTKKREYD
+133 FTKKKEYD
-141 FYLFVLIKYISY
+141 FFLYVLIKYIS
-153 SLTDEFKD
+153 SPLTDDFKD

-188 KIAYNPDNEKFFKEF
+188 KIAYNEDNEKFFKEF

-215 SVAEKYDIGLKD
+215 IAAEKYDIGSKE
-227 EYKNYVKLKKEDRKN
+227 EYKNYVKIKKEDKKN
-242 KLNKNINININNVNN
+242 KLNKNININNINNKTD
-257 NSNTE
+257 TE
-262 NKINIANK
+262 NNINTSNK
-270 DNSNNI
+270 DNINNI
-276 NSNNINSMDS
+276 TNN
-286 TQNNSKL
+286 QNNSQL
-293 NNNNILPNPEK
+293 NNNNILPNQ
-304 PNNNSNTEN
+304 EN
-313 KINITNK
+313 
-320 DNINNISN
+320 
-328 IDNSPNNSKLNNNI
+328 
-342 ILPNPEKPN
+342 PN
-351 NNLKENASK
+351 NNLKEN
-360 DNNKIPESNISINK
+360 NPQSNINKSTDKSTESKVSINK

-380 NNKEQEPEKFDINK
+380 NNKEPESEKFDINK
-394 AIEIYSDF
+394 AIDIYSDF
-402 SEGNQIEL
+402 PEGNQLEL
-410 IVAGMVYNSL
+410 IVGGMIYNSL

-429 EAKLNEKDKSSI
+429 EAKLNDKDKNSTT
-441 APTIP
+441 PTNP
-446 IKIEIQNFNLPEMP
+446 VKIEIQNFNLPEMP
-460 MVSIIS
+460 MVSVIS
-466 GIKFYTNIV
+466 GIKFYTNII
-475 EINLSGNAL
+475 EINLSGNSL

-501 LATIDISRCNLDNDC
+501 LLTIDISRCNIDNDC

-523 TNFTDDKLN
+523 TNFTDEKLN

-547 HINGTTKN
+547 HINGRTKN
-555 NFEHPLSLILEK
+555 NLEHPLSLILEK

-574 LTNAKIAG
+574 LTNAKISG
-582 EGTLKFVEKMGELL
+582 EGTLKLAEKMDELL

-633 KNLILS
+633 KNIILS
-639 KNLITTPTISNP
+639 KNLITTPTMSNP

-679 SNKEDIDILYNML
+679 SNKDDIDILYNML

-734 SLDLSKIS
+734 SLDLSKNS
-742 CDIKVTTDFLNLI
+742 CDIKVSTEFLNLI

-768 NMEKNDKE
+768 NMDKNDKE

>member
-1 MFLQKK
+1 MAEEIIFLQKK

-188 KIAYNPDNEKFFKEF
+188 KIAYNQDNEKFFKEF

-242 KLNKNINININNVNN
+242 KLNKNINININNANN

-262 NKINIANK
+262 NKINI
-270 DNSNNI
+270 S
-276 NSNNINSMDS
+276 
-286 TQNNSKL
+286 
-293 NNNNILPNPEK
+293 
-304 PNNNSNTEN
+304 
-313 KINITNK
+313 NK

-402 SEGNQIEL
+402 PEGNQVEL

-429 EAKLNEKDKSSI
+429 EAKLNDKDKSSI

-734 SLDLSKIS
+734 SLDLSKNS

>member
-1 MFLQKK
+1 MKMSEEIMLLQKK
-7 RKCPDEISEEDL
+7 RKRDEIKEEDL
-19 KEKKEN
+19 KESKEN
-25 IEKEKSQIN
+25 TEKEKSLIN
-34 ESISVK
+34 EYISEK
-40 KDSLQNDK
+40 KDSLENDK
-48 DISKEELL
+48 DIFEEGLFLKED
-56 LNEEKSNQL
+56 KSNQL
-65 ILDKEKQTENEL
+65 ISEREKQSEYEL

-91 KQRKQRS
+91 KQRKPRT

-112 IRAIQKAKKTINDI
+112 IRSIQKAKKAINDI

-133 YTKKREYD
+133 FTKKKEYD
-141 FYLFVLIKYISY
+141 FFLYVLIKYIS
-153 SLTDEFKD
+153 SPLTDDIKD

-188 KIAYNPDNEKFFKEF
+188 KIAYNEDNEKFFKEF

-215 SVAEKYDIGLKD
+215 IAAEKYDIGLKE
-227 EYKNYVKLKKEDRKN
+227 EYKNYVKIKKEDKKN
-242 KLNKNINININNVNN
+242 KLNKNININNINNKTD
-257 NSNTE
+257 TE
-262 NKINIANK
+262 NNINTSNK
-270 DNSNNI
+270 DNINNI
-276 NSNNINSMDS
+276 TNN
-286 TQNNSKL
+286 QNNSQL
-293 NNNNILPNPEK
+293 NNNNILPNQ
-304 PNNNSNTEN
+304 EN
-313 KINITNK
+313 
-320 DNINNISN
+320 
-328 IDNSPNNSKLNNNI
+328 
-342 ILPNPEKPN
+342 PN
-351 NNLKENASK
+351 NNLKEN
-360 DNNKIPESNISINK
+360 NPQSNINKSTDKSTESKVSINK

-380 NNKEQEPEKFDINK
+380 NNKEPESEKFDINK
-394 AIEIYSDF
+394 AIDIYSDF
-402 SEGNQIEL
+402 PEGNQIEL
-410 IVAGMVYNSL
+410 IVGGMIYNSL

-429 EAKLNEKDKSSI
+429 EAKLNDKDKNSTT
-441 APTIP
+441 PTIP
-446 IKIEIQNFNLPEMP
+446 VKIEIQNFNLPEMP
-460 MVSIIS
+460 MVSVIS
-466 GIKFYTNIV
+466 GIKFYTNII

-501 LATIDISRCNLDNDC
+501 LLTIDISRCNIDNDC

-523 TNFTDDKLN
+523 TNFTDEKLN

-547 HINGTTKN
+547 HINGRTKN

-574 LTNAKIAG
+574 LTNAKISG
-582 EGTLKFVEKMGELL
+582 EGTLKLAEKMDELL

-633 KNLILS
+633 KNIILS
-639 KNLITTPTISNP
+639 KNLITTPTMSNP

-679 SNKEDIDILYNML
+679 SNKDDIDILYNML

-734 SLDLSKIS
+734 SLDLSKNS
-742 CDIKVTTDFLNLI
+742 CDIKVSTEFLNLI

-768 NMEKNDKE
+768 NMDKNDKE

>member
-1 MFLQKK
+1 MSEEIMLLQKK
-7 RKCPDEISEEDL
+7 RKRDEIKEEDL
-19 KEKKEN
+19 KESKEN
-25 IEKEKSQIN
+25 TEKEKSLIN
-34 ESISVK
+34 EYISEK
-40 KDSLQNDK
+40 NDCLENDK
-48 DISKEELL
+48 DIFEEGLFLKED
-56 LNEEKSNQL
+56 KSTQPTPER
-65 ILDKEKQTENEL
+65 EKQSEYEL

-91 KQRKQRS
+91 KQRKPRT

-104 RDEIIIKE
+104 RDEIIMKE
-112 IRAIQKAKKTINDI
+112 IRSIQKAKKAINDI

-133 YTKKREYD
+133 FTKKKEYD
-141 FYLFVLIKYISY
+141 FFLYVLIKYIS
-153 SLTDEFKD
+153 SPLTDDFKD

-188 KIAYNPDNEKFFKEF
+188 KIAYNEDNEKFFKEF

-215 SVAEKYDIGLKD
+215 IAAEKYDIGSKE
-227 EYKNYVKLKKEDRKN
+227 EYKNYVKIKKEDKKN
-242 KLNKNINININNVNN
+242 KLNKNININNINNKTD
-257 NSNTE
+257 TE
-262 NKINIANK
+262 NNINTSNK
-270 DNSNNI
+270 DNINNI
-276 NSNNINSMDS
+276 TNN
-286 TQNNSKL
+286 QNNSQL
-293 NNNNILPNPEK
+293 NNNNILPNQ
-304 PNNNSNTEN
+304 EN
-313 KINITNK
+313 
-320 DNINNISN
+320 
-328 IDNSPNNSKLNNNI
+328 
-342 ILPNPEKPN
+342 PN
-351 NNLKENASK
+351 NNLKEN
-360 DNNKIPESNISINK
+360 NPQSNINKSTDKSTESKVSINK

-380 NNKEQEPEKFDINK
+380 NNKEPESEKFDINK
-394 AIEIYSDF
+394 AIDIYSDF
-402 SEGNQIEL
+402 PEGNQLEL
-410 IVAGMVYNSL
+410 IVGGMIYNSL

-429 EAKLNEKDKSSI
+429 EAKLNDKDKNSTT
-441 APTIP
+441 PTNP
-446 IKIEIQNFNLPEMP
+446 VKIEIQNFNLPEMP
-460 MVSIIS
+460 MVSVIS
-466 GIKFYTNIV
+466 GIKFYTNII
-475 EINLSGNAL
+475 EINLSGNSL

-501 LATIDISRCNLDNDC
+501 LLTIDISRCNIDNDC

-523 TNFTDDKLN
+523 TNFTDEKLN

-547 HINGTTKN
+547 HINGRTKN
-555 NFEHPLSLILEK
+555 NLEHPLSLILEK

-574 LTNAKIAG
+574 LTNAKISG
-582 EGTLKFVEKMGELL
+582 EGTLKLAEKMDELL

-633 KNLILS
+633 KNIILS
-639 KNLITTPTISNP
+639 KNLITTPTMSNP

-679 SNKEDIDILYNML
+679 SNKDDIDILYNML

-734 SLDLSKIS
+734 SLDLSKNS
-742 CDIKVTTDFLNLI
+742 CDIKVSTEFLNLI

-768 NMEKNDKE
+768 NMDKNDKE

>member
-1 MFLQKK
+1 MKMSEEIMLLQKK
-7 RKCPDEISEEDL
+7 RKRDEIKEEDL
-19 KEKKEN
+19 KESKEN
-25 IEKEKSQIN
+25 TEKEKSLIN
-34 ESISVK
+34 EYISEK
-40 KDSLQNDK
+40 KDSLENDK
-48 DISKEELL
+48 DIFEEGLFLKED
-56 LNEEKSNQL
+56 KSNQL
-65 ILDKEKQTENEL
+65 ISEREKQSEYEL

-91 KQRKQRS
+91 KQRKPRT

-112 IRAIQKAKKTINDI
+112 IRSIQKAKKAINDI

-133 YTKKREYD
+133 FTKKKEYD
-141 FYLFVLIKYISY
+141 FFLYVLIKYIS
-153 SLTDEFKD
+153 SPLTDDFKD

-188 KIAYNPDNEKFFKEF
+188 KIAYNEDNEKFFKEF

-215 SVAEKYDIGLKD
+215 IAAEKYDIGLKE
-227 EYKNYVKLKKEDRKN
+227 EYKNYVKIKKEDKKN
-242 KLNKNINININNVNN
+242 KLNKNININNINNKTD
-257 NSNTE
+257 TE
-262 NKINIANK
+262 NNINTSNK
-270 DNSNNI
+270 DNINNI
-276 NSNNINSMDS
+276 TNN
-286 TQNNSKL
+286 QNNSQL
-293 NNNNILPNPEK
+293 NNNNILPNQ
-304 PNNNSNTEN
+304 EN
-313 KINITNK
+313 
-320 DNINNISN
+320 
-328 IDNSPNNSKLNNNI
+328 
-342 ILPNPEKPN
+342 PN
-351 NNLKENASK
+351 NNLKEN
-360 DNNKIPESNISINK
+360 NPQSNINKSTDKSTESKVSINK

-380 NNKEQEPEKFDINK
+380 NNKEPESEKFDINK
-394 AIEIYSDF
+394 AIDIYSDF
-402 SEGNQIEL
+402 PEGNQIEL
-410 IVAGMVYNSL
+410 IVGGMIYNSL

-429 EAKLNEKDKSSI
+429 EAKLNDKDKNSTT
-441 APTIP
+441 PTIP
-446 IKIEIQNFNLPEMP
+446 VKIEIQNFNLPEMP
-460 MVSIIS
+460 MVSVIS
-466 GIKFYTNIV
+466 GIKFYTNII

-501 LATIDISRCNLDNDC
+501 LLTIDISRCNIDNDC

-523 TNFTDDKLN
+523 TNFTDEKLN

-547 HINGTTKN
+547 HINGRTKN
-555 NFEHPLSLILEK
+555 NLEHPLSLILEK

-574 LTNAKIAG
+574 LTNAKISG
-582 EGTLKFVEKMGELL
+582 EGTLKLAEKMDELL

-633 KNLILS
+633 KNIILS
-639 KNLITTPTISNP
+639 KNLITTPTMSNP

-679 SNKEDIDILYNML
+679 SNKDDIDILYNML

-721 SEYNKPLENSTLK
+721 SDYNKPLENSTLK
-734 SLDLSKIS
+734 SLDLSKNS
-742 CDIKVTTDFLNLI
+742 CDIKVSTEFLNLI

-768 NMEKNDKE
+768 NMDKNDKE

>member
-1 MFLQKK
+1 MKMSEEIMLLQKK
-7 RKCPDEISEEDL
+7 RKRDEIKEEDL
-19 KEKKEN
+19 KESKEN
-25 IEKEKSQIN
+25 TEKEKSLIN
-34 ESISVK
+34 EYISEK
-40 KDSLQNDK
+40 KDSLENDK
-48 DISKEELL
+48 DIFEEGLFLKED
-56 LNEEKSNQL
+56 KSNQL
-65 ILDKEKQTENEL
+65 ISEREKQSEYEL

-91 KQRKQRS
+91 KQRKPRT

-112 IRAIQKAKKTINDI
+112 IRSIQKAKKAINDI

-133 YTKKREYD
+133 FTKKKEYD
-141 FYLFVLIKYISY
+141 FFLYVLIKYIS
-153 SLTDEFKD
+153 SPLTDDFKD

-188 KIAYNPDNEKFFKEF
+188 KIAYNEDNEKFFKEF

-215 SVAEKYDIGLKD
+215 IAAEKYDIGLKE
-227 EYKNYVKLKKEDRKN
+227 EYKNYVKIKKEDKKN
-242 KLNKNINININNVNN
+242 KLNKNININNINNKTD
-257 NSNTE
+257 TE
-262 NKINIANK
+262 NNINTSNK
-270 DNSNNI
+270 DNINNI
-276 NSNNINSMDS
+276 TNN
-286 TQNNSKL
+286 QNNSQL
-293 NNNNILPNPEK
+293 NNNNILPNQ
-304 PNNNSNTEN
+304 EN
-313 KINITNK
+313 
-320 DNINNISN
+320 
-328 IDNSPNNSKLNNNI
+328 
-342 ILPNPEKPN
+342 PN
-351 NNLKENASK
+351 NNLKEN
-360 DNNKIPESNISINK
+360 NPQSNINKSTESKVSINK

-380 NNKEQEPEKFDINK
+380 NNKEPESEKFDINK
-394 AIEIYSDF
+394 AIDIYSDF
-402 SEGNQIEL
+402 PEGNQIEL
-410 IVAGMVYNSL
+410 IVGGMIYNSL

-429 EAKLNEKDKSSI
+429 EAKLNDKDKNSTT
-441 APTIP
+441 PTIP
-446 IKIEIQNFNLPEMP
+446 VKIEIQNFNLPEMP
-460 MVSIIS
+460 MVSVIS
-466 GIKFYTNIV
+466 GIKFYTNII

-501 LATIDISRCNLDNDC
+501 LLTIDISRCNIDNDC

-523 TNFTDDKLN
+523 TNFTDEKLN

-547 HINGTTKN
+547 HINGRTKN
-555 NFEHPLSLILEK
+555 NLEHPLSLILEK

-574 LTNAKIAG
+574 LTNAKISG
-582 EGTLKFVEKMGELL
+582 EGTLKLAEKMDELL

-633 KNLILS
+633 KNIILS
-639 KNLITTPTISNP
+639 KNLITTPTMSNP

-679 SNKEDIDILYNML
+679 SNKDDIDILYNML

-734 SLDLSKIS
+734 SLDLSKNS
-742 CDIKVTTDFLNLI
+742 CDIKVSTEFLNLI

-768 NMEKNDKE
+768 NMDKNDKE

>member
-40 KDSLQNDK
+40 KDSLQFDK
-48 DISKEELL
+48 DISKEGLF

-91 KQRKQRS
+91 KQRKQRT

-215 SVAEKYDIGLKD
+215 SAAEKYNIGLKD
-227 EYKNYVKLKKEDRKN
+227 EYKNYVKLKKEERKN
-242 KLNKNINININNVNN
+242 KLNKNININNANN

-262 NKINIANK
+262 NKINNSNK
-270 DNSNNI
+270 DSINNI
-276 NSNNINSMDS
+276 NS
-286 TQNNSKL
+286 
-293 NNNNILPNPEK
+293 
-304 PNNNSNTEN
+304 
-313 KINITNK
+313 
-320 DNINNISN
+320 
-328 IDNSPNNSKLNNNI
+328 IDNSPNNSKLNNNS

-351 NNLKENASK
+351 NNPKENTPK
-360 DNNKIPESNISINK
+360 DNNKSAESNTSIN
-374 EKENNQ
+374 KENNQ

-394 AIEIYSDF
+394 TIEIYSDF
-402 SEGNQIEL
+402 SEGNQVEL
-410 IVAGMVYNSL
+410 VVAGMVYNSL

-734 SLDLSKIS
+734 SLDLSKNS

>member
-40 KDSLQNDK
+40 KDSLQFDK
-48 DISKEELL
+48 DISKEGLF

-65 ILDKEKQTENEL
+65 ILDKEKQIENEL

-242 KLNKNINININNVNN
+242 KLNKNININNANN

-262 NKINIANK
+262 NKINI
-270 DNSNNI
+270 S
-276 NSNNINSMDS
+276 
-286 TQNNSKL
+286 
-293 NNNNILPNPEK
+293 
-304 PNNNSNTEN
+304 
-313 KINITNK
+313 NK

-429 EAKLNEKDKSSI
+429 EAKLNDKDKSSI

-734 SLDLSKIS
+734 SLDLSKNS